1 MRDYKTGREINPK
14 EKTLVVKDKVYG
26 HDSFIVFNTSKLEN
40 YPPEVYYDREDIYLG
55 KMFDDGIFVL
65 PDIEDILLGYEDQC
79 FSNHDIEDMRQFL
92 VKNRISFYENLE
104 NN

>member
-79 FSNHDIEDMRQFL
+79 FSNHDIEDVRQFL

>member
-26 HDSFIVFNTSKLEN
+26 HDSFIIFNTSKLEN